1 MKDSFPG
8 RDAHNLLIDDF
19 DTISE
24 LTTFIAKNTSWE
36 ADDGTH
42 DDLVMTCVIFSW
54 LVQQRYFRELTDQD
68 IREKMFAEQMKMIEE
83 ELVPFG
89 IIENGHDPEEFSI
102 PGDNNT
108 WTPAGEEWQ
117 KELY

>member
-1 MKDSFPG
+1 
-8 RDAHNLLIDDF
+8 
-19 DTISE
+19 
-24 LTTFIAKNTSWE
+24 
-36 ADDGTH
+36 
-42 DDLVMTCVIFSW
+42 
-54 LVQQRYFRELTDQD
+54 
-68 IREKMFAEQMKMIEE
+68 MKMIEA

-89 IIENGHDPEEFSI
+89 IIEDGHDPDEFSI